1 MLKRLLIFFTLI
13 ISLLATVEYYYVFKM
28 KQWQIHE
35 RIEAIIESLIYEK
48 ELSRVEIS
56 LNDVKNLKWE
66 RAGKEFWL
74 NGTLHDV
81 AYSETNATSI
91 VFYCINDTEET
102 ELYAQFDATL
112 QKQLDSKKDASSPLT
127 QFFKKDIQLGL
138 PQKLV
143 YSEQNNPSN
152 LIKIPKISSLY
163 LNFYAANAIEKVS
176 PPPKFAWIICKK
188 NYNSN
193 L

>member
-1 MLKRLLIFFTLI
+1 M
-13 ISLLATVEYYYVFKM
+13 VGYYGVFKM
-28 KQWQIHE
+28 KQWHIHE
-35 RIEAIIESLIYEK
+35 RIEAVIESLTSEK

-66 RAGKEFWL
+66 RAGKEFWF

-81 AYSETNATSI
+81 AYSETSATSI

-102 ELYAQFDATL
+102 ELYSQFDATL
-112 QKQLDSKKDASSPLT
+112 QKQLDSKNDASSPIT

-138 PQKLV
+138 PQNLV
-143 YSEQNNPSN
+143 YTEQNNQSN

-163 LNFYAANAIEKVS
+163 LNFYTANAIEKIS
-176 PPPKFAWIICKK
+176 PPPKFV
-188 NYNSN
+188 
-193 L
+193 

>member
-1 MLKRLLIFFTLI
+1 ML
-13 ISLLATVEYYYVFKM
+13 
-28 KQWQIHE
+28 Q
-35 RIEAIIESLIYEK
+35 
-48 ELSRVEIS
+48 IS
-56 LNDVKNLKWE
+56 LNDVKNLNWE

-112 QKQLDSKKDASSPLT
+112 QKQLDSKNDASSPLT

-143 YSEQNNPSN
+143 YSEQNNPSY

-163 LNFYAANAIEKVS
+163 LNFYAANAIEKIS
-176 PPPKFAWIICKK
+176 PPPKFA
-188 NYNSN
+188 
-193 L
+193 